1 MGVNW
6 RCNKRLL
13 LATMISNSVLFPP
26 KENESDDDPQRV
38 LLAIAVEIDDGCV
51 EHIEMRAGDSPETVA
66 MKFCLDHG
74 LPEQFVAPLAEHIVS
89 NIISLRSVAP
99 LISSTLPSR
108 ASLR

>member
-1 MGVNW
+1 M
-6 RCNKRLL
+6 
-13 LATMISNSVLFPP
+13 
-26 KENESDDDPQRV
+26 
-38 LLAIAVEIDDGCV
+38 EIDDGCV
-51 EHIEMRAGDSPETVA
+51 EHIETRAGDSPETVA

-108 ASLR
+108 ASLHKRFLCLLTKSAVNGVDTIFCDFENE